1 MAYKGFYRD
10 MEIKNLK
17 KVAQRILKAIE
28 NKEKIILFS
37 DSDLD
42 GVTSLIILKE
52 TIENLGGKVK
62 LVYFSFREDGYGL
75 NKKALRFLKS
85 KAPALL
91 ICLDLGIGNFEEVKL
106 AKKYGFEVI
115 IVDHHDILGK
125 LPPASIIVDPKQKGD
140 RSLFNF
146 LANVGIVFKLS
157 KEILPKSLFK
167 ELEKSFLEL
176 AALGTIADLMPQ
188 IGENKEIIE
197 KGIES
202 LKTSERIGIRV
213 FFERKGTVPIW
224 GLSPNSKTN
233 SESASRIISLLNAGQ
248 QEKDNLTETYL
259 ILSASEI
266 SKARKILSILL
277 RKNKKRKL
285 KIKEIILEV
294 EKRVSKQKPQPIVF
308 EGKNNWSLV
317 HLGSAASKI
326 CQKYKKPIFL
336 FKEKKN
342 LILGS
347 VRSPKGINNL
357 EALKSC
363 SKFLKTYGGHPQA
376 SGFYL
381 KEENLERF
389 KNCLIEYY
397 NPNDTN

>member
-1 MAYKGFYRD
+1 

-28 NKEKIILFS
+28 NKEKIILFG

-75 NKKALRFLKS
+75 NKKALIFLKS

-91 ICLDLGIGNFEEVKL
+91 ICLDLGIGNFEEVKI

-140 RSLFNF
+140 KYPFKSL
-146 LANVGIVFKLS
+146 AAVGVVFKLS
-157 KEILPKSLFK
+157 KEILPKSLFTNQ
-167 ELEKSFLEL
+167 ERSFLEL
-176 AALGTIADLMPQ
+176 SALGAIADLMPQ
-188 IGENKEIIE
+188 VGENKEIIK
-197 KGIES
+197 KGTES

-213 FFERKGTVPIW
+213 FFERDLIK
-224 GLSPNSKTN
+224 NSKTN
-233 SESASRIISLLNAGQ
+233 SELASRIISLLNAGQ
-248 QEKDNLTETYL
+248 KKDNLTEAYL

-266 SKARKILSILL
+266 SEARKILNTLFK
-277 RKNKKRKL
+277 KNIKRKL
-285 KIKEIILEV
+285 KIKEIIFEV
-294 EKRVSKQKPQPIVF
+294 EKNILTKEKEPMIF
-308 EGKNNWSLV
+308 EGKNNWSLIF
-317 HLGSAASKI
+317 LGPAASKI
-326 CQKYKKPIFL
+326 CQKYKKPVFL
-336 FKEKKN
+336 FTKKKN
-342 LILGS
+342 LIFGS
-347 VRSPKGINNL
+347 IRSSKDINNL

-376 SGFYL
+376 SGFCL

-389 KNCLIEYY
+389 KNCLMKFFLKFY
-397 NPNDTN
+397 D

>member
-1 MAYKGFYRD
+1 

-17 KVAQRILKAIE
+17 KTAQRILKAIE

-91 ICLDLGIGNFEEVKL
+91 ICLDLGIGNFEEVKI
-106 AKKYGFEVI
+106 AQKYGFEVI

-140 RSLFNF
+140 KYPFKS

-167 ELEKSFLEL
+167 ELERNFLEL
-176 AALGTIADLMPQ
+176 TALGTIADLMPQ
-188 IGENKEIIE
+188 VGENKEMIE
-197 KGIES
+197 KGIKS

-213 FFERKGTVPIW
+213 FFERDFIK
-224 GLSPNSKTN
+224 NSKTN
-233 SESASRIISLLNAGQ
+233 SELASRIISLLNAGQ
-248 QEKDNLTETYL
+248 QKKDNLTETYL

-277 RKNKKRKL
+277 RKNQKRKL
-285 KIKEIILEV
+285 
-294 EKRVSKQKPQPIVF
+294 F
-308 EGKNNWSLV
+308 SLV
-317 HLGSAASKI
+317 I
-326 CQKYKKPIFL
+326 QI
-336 FKEKKN
+336 
-342 LILGS
+342 
-347 VRSPKGINNL
+347 
-357 EALKSC
+357 
-363 SKFLKTYGGHPQA
+363 
-376 SGFYL
+376 
-381 KEENLERF
+381 
-389 KNCLIEYY
+389 
-397 NPNDTN
+397 

>member
-1 MAYKGFYRD
+1 
-10 MEIKNLK
+10 MEIKNLKNLK
-17 KVAQRILKAIE
+17 KVAQRIIIAIK

-42 GVTSLIILKE
+42 GITSLIILKE
-52 TIENLGGKVK
+52 AIKNLGGEIG

-91 ICLDLGIGNFEEVKL
+91 ICLDLGIGNFEEVKI
-106 AKKYGFEVI
+106 AQKYGFEVI

-140 RSLFNF
+140 KYPLKS

-167 ELEKSFLEL
+167 ELERNFLEL
-176 AALGTIADLMPQ
+176 TSLGTIADLMPQ
-188 IGENKEIIE
+188 IGENKEMIE
-197 KGIES
+197 KGIKS

-213 FFERKGTVPIW
+213 FFERDFIK
-224 GLSPNSKTN
+224 NSKTN
-233 SESASRIISLLNAGQ
+233 SELASRIISLLNAGQ
-248 QEKDNLTETYL
+248 QKKDNLTETYL

-277 RKNKKRKL
+277 RKNQKRKL
-285 KIKEIILEV
+285 KIKEIISEI
-294 EKRVSKQKPQPIVF
+294 EKRVSKQKPQPIIF
-308 EGKNNWSLV
+308 EGKNNWPLV
-317 HLGSAASKI
+317 RLGSAASKI

-336 FKEKKN
+336 FKKKKN

-347 VRSPKGINNL
+347 IRSPKDINNL

-397 NPNDTN
+397 KEFGSKI